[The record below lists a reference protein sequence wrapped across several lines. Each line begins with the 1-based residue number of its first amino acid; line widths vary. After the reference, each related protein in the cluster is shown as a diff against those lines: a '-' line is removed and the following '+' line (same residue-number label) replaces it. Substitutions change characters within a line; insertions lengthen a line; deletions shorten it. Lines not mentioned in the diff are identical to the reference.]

1 MSRDNDPK
9 EFTAIFNHELIHSY
23 HYSLNL
29 DKKMSENQFMSY
41 TEHIAYQY
49 YYDNGFRNLGIM
61 NNLNT
66 TTTGAYHIYM
76 PSGLIPLPK

>member
-41 TEHIAYQY
+41 T
-49 YYDNGFRNLGIM
+49 
-61 NNLNT
+61 
-66 TTTGAYHIYM
+66 TGAYHIYM